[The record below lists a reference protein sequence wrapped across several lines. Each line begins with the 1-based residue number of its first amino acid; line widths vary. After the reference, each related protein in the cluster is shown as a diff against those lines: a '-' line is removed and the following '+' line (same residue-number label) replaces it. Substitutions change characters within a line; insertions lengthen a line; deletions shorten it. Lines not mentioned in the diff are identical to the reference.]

1 MRRAVVVLFLVACGS
16 TSEEAREPGAGPAP
30 GTTTPAPAPT
40 TPAPTPAPS
49 PTPSDG
55 TTTFRIHYTGQAGT
69 LSLRGSSGPLSWEKS
84 VPLTQGTD
92 ATVFVYQTK
101 DITAPTEWKPMLGE
115 TWSRGPNYRVARGQ
129 TVDVYPHFVV
139 AAGRV
144 EKLYPAFVSQKLPST
159 RNVWAYLPPT
169 YLENTAARLP
179 VIYMHDAQNLFDAA
193 SAFGG
198 NEWKVDE
205 TMNAGAEDGTIRETI
220 VIGIDNTPDR
230 IGELTPTSD
239 PQYGGGKA
247 DAYLA
252 MIADEVKPKVDKDLR
267 TLPGRADTAIM
278 GSSLGG
284 LVSVYAGVERADVFG
299 VVAAMSP
306 STWWD
311 NRYIVGHV
319 GTLATHASKPIR
331 VYVDSGDAGASN
343 DDVANTKTL
352 ADAIAAQ
359 GYTTGKDLRYVVAK
373 GAAHNETY
381 WAARLPAALPFVL
394 GAGR

>member
-1 MRRAVVVLFLVACGS
+1 MRRAVLALFLVACGAS
-16 TSEEAREPGAGPAP
+16 SSDEAAQPAP
-30 GTTTPAPAPT
+30 GPATSTPSPAPT
-40 TPAPTPAPS
+40 TPPGTNPDPTPK
-49 PTPSDG
+49 PSDG
-55 TTTFRIHYTGQAGT
+55 TTTFRIHYAGQAGT
-69 LSLRGSSGPLSWEKS
+69 LSLRGSATPLSWEKS
-84 VPLTQGTD
+84 VALAPAAD
-92 ATVFVYQTK
+92 PTVFVFQTK
-101 DITAPTEWKPMLGE
+101 DITQEAEFKPMLGE

-139 AAGRV
+139 AAGKV

-169 YLENTAARLP
+169 YLENTAARMP
-179 VIYMHDAQNLFDAA
+179 VMYMHDAQNLFDPA

-220 VIGIDNTPDR
+220 IVGIENTPDR

-247 DAYLA
+247 NAYLA
-252 MIADEVKPKVDKDLR
+252 MIAEEVKPKVDKDLR

-284 LVSVYAGVERADVFG
+284 LVSIYAGVERADVFG
-299 VVAAMSP
+299 LVAAMSP

-319 GTLATHASKPIR
+319 GTLGQRAARPLR
-331 VYVDSGDAGASN
+331 VYVDSGDTGESN

-359 GYTTGKDLRYVVAK
+359 GYTSGKDLRYVVAK

-394 GAGR
+394 GPGR